1 MPYSKDVA
9 VEKDGK
15 GNVIGVFEM
24 AHLSQPGEMAS
35 LVERAKK
42 AKEEAQA
49 SERAE
54 AEESSKREAER
65 ALEARKAEY
74 WATWRLA
81 LLCECLT
88 LLWQEG
94 VNTVGSDEKAS
105 AVLAI
110 GECMAGDGRTGREII
125 ARYPI
130 LAKDY
135 ESMFG
140 KEPE

>member
-1 MPYSKDVA
+1 MPYAKDIA

-49 SERAE
+49 IERAE

-74 WATWRLA
+74 WAKWRLA
-81 LLCECLT
+81 LLCECIIV
-88 LLWQEG
+88 LWNE
-94 VNTVGSDEKAS
+94 NYETITSDEKLDAMVALGLCRVNDGSS
-105 AVLAI
+105 AK
-110 GECMAGDGRTGREII
+110 EII
-125 ARYPI
+125 AKLPS
-130 LAKDY
+130 LSKDY